1 MGTTPDRTPGPTRYP
16 RLCVSAASGGGGK
29 TLLALG
35 LARAA
40 RKAGLAVK
48 PFKKG
53 PDYIDAAWLGRA
65 AGMAATNLDP
75 FFLPPAALAALFA
88 RALNA
93 LDAVDAAVTR
103 DAAGA
108 AAPDRA
114 AQGRGRLGLV
124 EGNRGLYDGLDAQ
137 GSCSTA
143 GLARALACPVLLSL
157 DATKMTRTAAA
168 LLAGLMD
175 FEPGVR
181 ICGVVFNRVG
191 SPRHETA
198 LRRAVEARLPL
209 PVLGALPRL
218 ARNPLPERHMGIAS
232 SGAGLRAEADA
243 LLDALA
249 QLVRDHVDVERV
261 LEAAGNAP
269 PLPGGETAPRDG
281 SGDDGPRRTLAEELR
296 PPPSSSAPGP
306 HAPPAVADRPEQRVC
321 PAPGGAPAGGVP
333 AAPRPRIGYVR
344 DAAFWF
350 YYPENLAAL
359 EDAGAE
365 PVPLALV
372 DAPGAEDDVWE
383 TLDGLYLGGGFPEDF
398 LPRLSGSPGLARLAA
413 LSRAGLPIYAECGGL
428 LALSRGMERDGV
440 FWPLAGALPLRAV
453 WTARPQGLGYV
464 EGEVMLPNPFLPVG
478 LRVRAHEFHYSRCIR
493 EAGAPPAAL
502 ALTRGTG
509 MGRFSEGDGRARAGD
524 GIVCGRTWGAYCHI
538 FAPAVPCWA
547 PNFVAA
553 ARARRAA
560 RALR

>member
-1 MGTTPDRTPGPTRYP
+1 MDTTPHRTPQPTRYP

-29 TLLALG
+29 TLLTLG

-40 RKAGLAVK
+40 RTAGLTVK

-65 AGMAATNLDP
+65 AGVAATNLDP
-75 FFLPPAALAALFA
+75 FFLPGAALAALFA
-88 RALNA
+88 RAL
-93 LDAVDAAVTR
+93 DMVDAAVAE
-103 DAAGA
+103 DA
-108 AAPDRA
+108 AAPHTAGARP
-114 AQGRGRLGLV
+114 GRLGLV
-124 EGNRGLYDGLDAQ
+124 EGNRGLYDGLDAE

-168 LLAGLMD
+168 LLAGLMN
-175 FEPGVR
+175 FEQGVR
-181 ICGVVFNRVG
+181 VCGVVFNRVG

-198 LRRAVEARLPL
+198 LRRAVEARLSL

-232 SGAGLRAEADA
+232 TGAGLRAEADA
-243 LLDALA
+243 LLDELA
-249 QLVRDHVDVERV
+249 RLVRAHVDVERV
-261 LEAAGNAP
+261 LEAARGAP
-269 PLPGGETAPRDG
+269 LLPGRETAPRG
-281 SGDDGPRRTLAEELR
+281 AEDDRRAAPAEFLS
-296 PPPSSSAPGP
+296 P
-306 HAPPAVADRPEQRVC
+306 APPAPDSQ
-321 PAPGGAPAGGVP
+321 APARSVLP
-333 AAPRPRIGYVR
+333 VRARPRIGYVR

-359 EDAGAE
+359 EEAGAQLA
-365 PVPLALV
+365 PLALM
-372 DAPGAEDDVWE
+372 DAPEAEAAAWE
-383 TLDGLYLGGGFPEDF
+383 GLDGLYLGGGFPEDF
-398 LPRLSGSPGLARLAA
+398 LPQLSGAPGLARLAA

-428 LALSRGMERDGV
+428 LVLSRGMERDGV
-440 FWPLAGALPLRAV
+440 FWPLCGVLPLRAV

-464 EGEVMLPNPFLPVG
+464 EGEVTLPNPFFPVG

-493 EAGAPPAAL
+493 DADAPPAAL

-509 MGRFSEGDGRARAGD
+509 LGRIPGGGGHATDAL
-524 GIVCGRTWGAYCHI
+524 VCGRTWGAYSHI
-538 FAPAVPCWA
+538 FAPAIPCWA

-553 ARARRAA
+553 ARAWRA
-560 RALR
+560 

>member
-1 MGTTPDRTPGPTRYP
+1 MDTTPHRTPQPTRYP

-29 TLLALG
+29 TLLTLG

-40 RKAGLAVK
+40 RTAGLTVK

-65 AGMAATNLDP
+65 AGVAATNLDP
-75 FFLPPAALAALFA
+75 FFLPGAALAALFA

-93 LDAVDAAVTR
+93 AATADAA
-103 DAAGA
+103 DA
-108 AAPDRA
+108 AAPRNA
-114 AQGRGRLGLV
+114 GARPGRLGLV
-124 EGNRGLYDGLDAQ
+124 EGNRGLYDGLDAE

-143 GLARALACPVLLSL
+143 ALARALDCPVLLSL

-168 LLAGLMD
+168 LLAGLMN
-175 FEPGVR
+175 FEPGLRV
-181 ICGVVFNRVG
+181 CGVVFNRVG

-198 LRRAVEARLPL
+198 LRRAVEARLSL

-232 SGAGLRAEADA
+232 TGAGLRAEADA
-243 LLDALA
+243 LLDELA
-249 QLVRDHVDVERV
+249 RLVRAHVNVESV
-261 LEAAGNAP
+261 LEAARGAP
-269 PLPGGETAPRDG
+269 LLPGRETAPRG
-281 SGDDGPRRTLAEELR
+281 AEDDRRAAPAELR
-296 PPPSSSAPGP
+296 SPAPPD
-306 HAPPAVADRPEQRVC
+306 APPAPDSQ
-321 PAPGGAPAGGVP
+321 APARPVG
-333 AAPRPRIGYVR
+333 ARPRIGYVR

-359 EDAGAE
+359 EEAGAE
-365 PVPLALV
+365 LAPLALV
-372 DAPGAEDDVWE
+372 DAPEAEAAAWE
-383 TLDGLYLGGGFPEDF
+383 GLDGLYLGGGFPEDF
-398 LPRLSGSPGLARLAA
+398 LPRLSASPGLARLAA

-428 LALSRGMERDGV
+428 LLLSRGMERDGV
-440 FWPLAGALPLRAV
+440 FWPLCGVLPLRAV

-464 EGEVMLPNPFLPVG
+464 EGEVRLSNPFFPVG

-493 EAGAPPAAL
+493 DADAPPAAL

-509 MGRFSEGDGRARAGD
+509 LGQVPGGGHATDAL
-524 GIVCGRTWGAYCHI
+524 ICGRTWGAYSHI
-538 FAPAVPCWA
+538 FAPAIPCWA

-553 ARARRAA
+553 ARAWRA
-560 RALR
+560 

>member
-65 AGMAATNLDP
+65 AGVAATNLDP

-88 RALNA
+88 RAL
-93 LDAVDAAVTR
+93 DTVDAAVAE
-103 DAAGA
+103 DA
-108 AAPDRA
+108 AAPHNAGAHR
-114 AQGRGRLGLV
+114 RRLGLV

-168 LLAGLMD
+168 LLAGLLD

-198 LRRAVEARLPL
+198 LRRAVEARLSL

-218 ARNPLPERHMGIAS
+218 TRNPLPERHMGIAS
-232 SGAGLRAEADA
+232 TGVGLRAEADA
-243 LLDALA
+243 LLDTLA
-249 QLVRDHVDVERV
+249 QLVRDHVDVEKV
-261 LEAAGNAP
+261 LEAAGSAP
-269 PLPGGETAPRDG
+269 LLPGREAAPRG
-281 SGDDGPRRTLAEELR
+281 GASGDGNGSRATPEELR
-296 PPPSSSAPGP
+296 TPPSPS
-306 HAPPAVADRPEQRVC
+306 
-321 PAPGGAPAGGVP
+321 APAGRVVLS
-333 AAPRPRIGYVR
+333 ASRPRIGYVR

-365 PVPLALV
+365 LAPLALV
-372 DAPGAEDDVWE
+372 DAPGTEAAAWE
-383 TLDGLYLGGGFPEDF
+383 GLDGLYLGGGFPEDF
-398 LPRLSGSPGLARLAA
+398 LPQLSGSPGLARLAA

-428 LALSRGMERDGV
+428 LLLSRGMERDGV
-440 FWPLAGALPLRAV
+440 FWPLCGALPLRAV

-464 EGEVMLPNPFLPVG
+464 EGEVTLPNPFFPMG
-478 LRVRAHEFHYSRCIR
+478 LHVRAHEFHYSRCIR
-493 EAGAPPAAL
+493 DADAPPAAL

-509 MGRFSEGDGRARAGD
+509 MGRLPGECGRAGD
-524 GIVCGRTWGAYCHI
+524 GIVSGGTWGAYSHI

-560 RALR
+560 RGMR

>member
-1 MGTTPDRTPGPTRYP
+1 MDTTPHRTPRPTRYP

-40 RKAGLAVK
+40 RKAGLTVK

-65 AGMAATNLDP
+65 AGVAATNLDP
-75 FFLPPAALAALFA
+75 FFLPAAALTALFA

-93 LDAVDAAVTR
+93 AVTA
-103 DAAGA
+103 DA
-108 AAPDRA
+108 AAPPNA
-114 AQGRGRLGLV
+114 GARLGLV
-124 EGNRGLYDGLDAQ
+124 EGNRGLYDGLDAE

-143 GLARALACPVLLSL
+143 RLARALDCPVLLSL

-168 LLAGLMD
+168 LLAGLME

-181 ICGVVFNRVG
+181 VCGVVFNRVG

-198 LRRAVEARLPL
+198 LRRAVEARLSL

-232 SGAGLRAEADA
+232 TGAGLRAEADA
-243 LLDALA
+243 LLDELA
-249 QLVRDHVDVERV
+249 RLVREHVDVARV
-261 LEAAGNAP
+261 LEAARGAP
-269 PLPGGETAPRDG
+269 LLPGRETAPHG
-281 SGDDGPRRTLAEELR
+281 TEIGMETGVGDDRRAAPAELR
-296 PPPSSSAPGP
+296 SLTLPD
-306 HAPPAVADRPEQRVC
+306 APPAPDTQT
-321 PAPGGAPAGGVP
+321 PAPQTVGCRALSGQV
-333 AAPRPRIGYVR
+333 RPRIGYVR

-359 EDAGAE
+359 EEAGAQLA
-365 PVPLALV
+365 PLALV
-372 DAPGAEDDVWE
+372 DAPETEAPLWE
-383 TLDGLYLGGGFPEDF
+383 QLDGLYLGGGFPEDF
-398 LPRLSGSPGLARLAA
+398 LPQLSGAPALARLAA

-428 LALSRGMERDGV
+428 LALSRGMERDGI
-440 FWPLAGALPLRAV
+440 FWPLCGALPLRAV

-464 EGEVMLPNPFLPVG
+464 QGEVVLPNPFFPVG
-478 LRVRAHEFHYSRCIR
+478 LRLRAHEFHYSRCIR
-493 EAGAPPAAL
+493 DADAPPAAL
-502 ALTRGTG
+502 ALARGTG
-509 MGRFSEGDGRARAGD
+509 MGQVPGGGHATDAL
-524 GIVCGRTWGAYCHI
+524 VCGRTWGAYSHI
-538 FAPAVPCWA
+538 FAPALPCWA

-553 ARARRAA
+553 ARAWRAA
-560 RALR
+560 RGKR

>member
-1 MGTTPDRTPGPTRYP
+1 MGTTPARAPGPTRYP

-35 LARAA
+35 LVRAA
-40 RKAGLAVK
+40 RKTGLTVK

-65 AGMAATNLDP
+65 AGVAATNLDP
-75 FFLPPAALAALFA
+75 FFLPAAALTALFV
-88 RALNA
+88 RA
-93 LDAVDAAVTR
+93 LDAAAPLQ
-103 DAAGA
+103 AGA
-108 AAPDRA
+108 
-114 AQGRGRLGLV
+114 GMGRLGLV
-124 EGNRGLYDGLDAQ
+124 EGNRGLYDGLDAE

-143 GLARALACPVLLSL
+143 GLARALDCPVLLSL

-181 ICGVVFNRVG
+181 VCGVVFNRVG

-218 ARNPLPERHMGIAS
+218 TRNPLPERHMGIAS
-232 SGAGLRAEADA
+232 TGAGLRAEADA
-243 LLDALA
+243 LLDTLA

-261 LEAAGNAP
+261 LDAAGHAP
-269 PLPGGETAPRDG
+269 LLPGEETAPRGNERAGEDE
-281 SGDDGPRRTLAEELR
+281 PRAVPAEF
-296 PPPSSSAPGP
+296 PSSPPGRGRRVRP
-306 HAPPAVADRPEQRVC
+306 ASGGVPGAPPAG
-321 PAPGGAPAGGVP
+321 PAPHAARAGRP
-333 AAPRPRIGYVR
+333 PSDPRPRIGYVR

-365 PVPLALV
+365 LAPLALV
-372 DAPGAEDDVWE
+372 DAPGTRAAAWE
-383 TLDGLYLGGGFPEDF
+383 GLDGLYLGGGFPEDF

-428 LALSRGMERDGV
+428 LVLSRGMERDGV
-440 FWPLAGALPLRAV
+440 FWPLCGALPVRAV

-464 EGEVMLPNPFLPVG
+464 EGEVMRPNPFLPVG

-493 EAGAPPAAL
+493 DADAPPAAL
-502 ALTRGTG
+502 ALTRGAG
-509 MGRFSEGDGRARAGD
+509 MGELPEGGRAGD
-524 GIVCGRTWGAYCHI
+524 GMVSGRTWGAYCHI

-553 ARARRAA
+553 ARAWRAA
-560 RALR
+560 RTMR